1 MGRAVSQRRIPGQ
14 FSIEEK
20 NACKGA
26 KTRQVQSLQ
35 VHLGPMVMPA
45 YHIFIEVGLIVS
57 GRSSSSSV
65 GENAETNR
73 AVLLKAT

>member
-20 NACKGA
+20 NAGA